1 MLSNLYIHEMR
12 QNIIS
17 SWDGGREEGRE
28 GKEVPGSG
36 VKLFSIRNYLK
47 VSRWFLYKTVI
58 LNYGQC
64 FHCFGDSTVL
74 TWMLALVVLFLPTEM
89 IARLVWEQNDNI
101 VFKIQL

>member
-47 VSRWFLYKTVI
+47 VSRWFLYKTVT
-58 LNYGQC
+58 LNYGQ
-64 FHCFGDSTVL
+64 CFGDSTVL
-74 TWMLALVVLFLPTEM
+74 TLMLALVVLYTY
-89 IARLVWEQNDNI
+89 AW
-101 VFKIQL
+101 